1 MDDAHSKDLLVGMI
15 SWGRGWNVLPGVHAR
30 VSSQYTWIR
39 DTVCEHSVAPPEYF
53 DCLGNIAK
61 ADRAADTSSEQAT
74 GSALR
79 TGQLQ
84 SSMHRPFIRPRCRD
98 NTVHFHIHLGF
109 HDFGVKSL
117 EHNFPLFLLGFGVPA
132 SLHRS

>member
-15 SWGRGWNVLPGVHAR
+15 SWGRGWNVLPGVHAL
-30 VSSQYTWIR
+30 VSSQYTWIP

-53 DCLGNIAK
+53 DCLGNIAN
-61 ADRAADTSSEQAT
+61 TSSEQAT

-84 SSMHRPFIRPRCRD
+84 SSMYRPPRQHRPFS
-98 NTVHFHIHLGF
+98 H
-109 HDFGVKSL
+109 SSW
-117 EHNFPLFLLGFGVPA
+117 FP
-132 SLHRS
+132 